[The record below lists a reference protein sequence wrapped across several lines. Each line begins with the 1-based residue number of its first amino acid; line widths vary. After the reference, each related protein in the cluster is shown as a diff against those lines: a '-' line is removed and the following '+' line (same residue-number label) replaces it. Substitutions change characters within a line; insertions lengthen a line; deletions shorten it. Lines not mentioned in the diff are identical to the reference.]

1 MFARRSNAKSALFV
15 AVLAASAPLAQAEK
29 ATRSAGITQVTKG
42 QTLAERSSAAF
53 DQIATVQSGRSRLE
67 QIDPSLALKDGA
79 EIDRLAATETP
90 SAVDACT
97 LTPEQQSIVTSLKA
111 QGRLPEGECELVAW
125 FARPGD
131 KVQEKDRQDL
141 AESVVTAAP
150 ELLGVETEAGRLAR
164 EAAEAELQRQQA
176 DAAAAAMALS
186 ILAPPPPAAPG
197 N

>member
-1 MFARRSNAKSALFV
+1 MLAMRSGAKSTLLV

-29 ATRSAGITQVTKG
+29 ATRSAGIPQVTMG

-79 EIDRLAATETP
+79 EIDRLAGNETP
-90 SAVDACT
+90 PAFEACT
-97 LTPEQQSIVTSLKA
+97 LTPEQQSIVTSLEA
-111 QGRLPEGECELVAW
+111 QGGMPEDECELVAW

-131 KVQEKDRQDL
+131 KENDRQAL
-141 AESVVTAAP
+141 AESVVTGAP
-150 ELLGVETEAGRLAR
+150 ELLGIETEAGRLAR

-186 ILAPPPPAAPG
+186 ILAPLPPAAPG